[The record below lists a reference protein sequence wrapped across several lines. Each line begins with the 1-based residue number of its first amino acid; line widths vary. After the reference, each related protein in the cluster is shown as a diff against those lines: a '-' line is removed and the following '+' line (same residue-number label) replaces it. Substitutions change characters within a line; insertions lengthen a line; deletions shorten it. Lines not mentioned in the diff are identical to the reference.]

1 MSKKRTLHIPKATRD
16 QRARVAGR
24 LEELKGSRSQRGWA
38 RELGVPQ
45 QNISR
50 FLTGNSAPHLD
61 FLIHLARREGVSMNW
76 LVLGEGRMFRPTRRL
91 GG

>member
-1 MSKKRTLHIPKATRD
+1 MSQKRKPSLPKTVRD
-16 QRARVAGR
+16 QRQQVQGR

-38 RELGVPQ
+38 RELGIPQ

-50 FLTGNSAPHLD
+50 FLSGTTPHLD
-61 FLIHLARREGVSMNW
+61 FLIHLARRERVSLNW
-76 LVLGEGRMFRPTRRL
+76 LVLGEGKRYRKSGRL